1 MAEKRYK
8 MINNKRL
15 ELTAEEIKFEDE
27 KDKAWADG
35 ELDRKLEQIR
45 ENRKPL
51 FVEADW
57 QINKLNDA
65 KGDSSKWID
74 YRIKLRDITKGVDTV
89 DKAKNLLKQN
99 DKKNYINFPTKP

>member
-8 MINNKRL
+8 VINGKRL

-27 KDKAWADG
+27 KEKAWADD
-35 ELDRKLEQIR
+35 ELNRKLREIR
-45 ENRKPL
+45 EGRKPL

-65 KGDSSKWID
+65 KGDSSKWIA

-89 DKAKNLLKQN
+89 DKAKAVTM
-99 DKKNYINFPTKP
+99 PEKPK

>member
-8 MINNKRL
+8 MINGKRL

-35 ELDRKLEQIR
+35 ELDRRLEKIR
-45 ENRKPL
+45 EDRKPL
-51 FVEADW
+51 FIEADW

-89 DKAKNLLKQN
+89 DKAKAVTM
-99 DKKNYINFPTKP
+99 PEKPK